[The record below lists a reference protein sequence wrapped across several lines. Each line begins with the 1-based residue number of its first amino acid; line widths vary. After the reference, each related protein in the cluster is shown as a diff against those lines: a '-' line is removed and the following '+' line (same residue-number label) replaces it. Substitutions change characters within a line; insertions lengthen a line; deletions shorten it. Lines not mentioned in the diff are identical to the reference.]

1 MRVISGTAK
10 GTSLI
15 AVEGDN
21 TRPILDHIKEALFSI
36 ISNSVVD
43 ANFIDLFAGTGGIGI
58 EALSRGAANCLFVD
72 NDYRAVQTIK
82 TNLEKSRLLDN
93 SAIIKSDVLSVDNN
107 STFNEYLVLNNRET
121 INSGSDA
128 VECGGVDHK
137 SKGFQFD
144 VVMVGTPYILVKN
157 EDSRILLFEFFKRFV
172 EKELISSDGMFV
184 FQHGKAVFD
193 IPSEYKV
200 EIFDTRTYGK
210 TQLTFLRPK
219 M

>member
-10 GTSLI
+10 GSPLI

-58 EALSRGAANCLFVD
+58 EALSRGAAKCLFVD
-72 NDYRAVQTIK
+72 NDYRAVKTIK

-107 STFNEYLVLNNRET
+107 STFNEYLVLNNRDT
-121 INSGSDA
+121 INSGSGV
-128 VECGGVDHK
+128 VECDGADHK

-184 FQHGKAVFD
+184 FQHGKAAFD
-193 IPSEYKV
+193 ISREYKV
-200 EIFDTRTYGK
+200 KVFDTRTYGK
-210 TQLTFLRPK
+210 TQLTFLRPEI
-219 M
+219 